1 MRPGEPVRLATRV
14 AGALLLMG
22 ALVLSGA
29 CGGRDSSS
37 ETDAGTSLGSA
48 EGGAAA
54 RATDI
59 ARAVATGQATAA
71 AQVQTSA
78 VDPCRVVMKEELEAA
93 LGVALQP
100 GERKRGPIGDEQ
112 CTYRAQSDQTP
123 GTMPSVTVAIYRSRL
138 ARTTYDGVRES
149 ASSRATDVPGLG
161 DKAYVFIGGSMPD
174 SREIQVLKGDVLLS
188 INLTAIL
195 NPPVSMSEEEKKTK
209 LIALA
214 RTALGRL

>member
-29 CGGRDSSS
+29 CGGKDSSS
-37 ETDAGTSLGSA
+37 ETGAGTSLDSA

-54 RATDI
+54 RATEI
-59 ARAVATGQATAA
+59 ARAVATAQATAA
-71 AQVQTSA
+71 AQAQASG
-78 VDPCRVVMKEELEAA
+78 VDPCRVVTKEELEAA
-93 LGVALQP
+93 LGVALNP
-100 GERKRGPIGDEQ
+100 GQLRAGECAYK
-112 CTYRAQSDQTP
+112 AQSDPNP
-123 GTMPSVTVAIYRSRL
+123 GTMPSVTVTILRSRS
-138 ARTTYDGVRES
+138 ARTSYDYLRES

-174 SREIQVLKGDVLLS
+174 NREIQVLKGDVLFS